1 MCQGFYNVKRI
12 YKIMLEAEKE
22 MMNPLSPVKM
32 VRESYSRYLQKNF
45 TEVQVQFRDEEPA
58 WIPYDTLLAIKECE
72 VEFQRKVKET
82 YK

>member
-58 WIPYDTLLAIKECE
+58 WIPYDTLLAIKENE
-72 VEFQRKVKET
+72 VEFQRRMKNDV
-82 YK
+82 

>member
-58 WIPYDTLLAIKECE
+58 WIPYDTLLAIKENE
-72 VEFQRKVKET
+72 VEFQRRIKDGIH
-82 YK
+82 